1 MNERTIRRFR
11 GAAAVLL
18 LAPVLAAQ
26 SSGTLEPGRIEVVLE
41 RNDGS
46 QWSAV
51 DARTVLNSGDRIR
64 FRFKSTLPGWL
75 YVHYA
80 GSGGETGLLLPQKN
94 EIGHR
99 ILGGE
104 TYQVPAGAGSFTVA
118 GPPGF
123 DVLYWVLSP
132 KPVPAESLLP
142 PSAKRAPRTLIPR
155 CRGQL
160 SGGTESACLDDRA
173 GPAAVEA
180 SQLAPLRRSS
190 LRARELRI
198 GTESGV
204 STIEPADRS
213 AGIIIYEFRLAH
225 R

>member
-1 MNERTIRRFR
+1 MNESRARRIF

-18 LAPVLAAQ
+18 LLPVLNAQ
-26 SSGTLEPGRIEVVLE
+26 GTGSPDPGRIEVVLE
-41 RNDGS
+41 RKDGA
-46 QWSAV
+46 QWTAV

-64 FRFKSTLPGWL
+64 FRFRSTLPGWL

-99 ILGGE
+99 VIGGE
-104 TYQVPAGAGSFTVA
+104 SYQVPAGAGSYAVA

-155 CRGQL
+155 CRGQV
-160 SGGTESACLDDRA
+160 SSEMACLDDRA

-180 SQLAPLRRSS
+180 SQLEPLRRSS

-198 GTESGV
+198 ETESGV

-213 AGIIIYEFRLAH
+213 TGIIIYEFRLAH